1 MLTRTRLCAIALLG
15 CVVLPGCAATTA
27 RTASGPSL
35 SDLEQKAACTDPH
48 PSNESTLPVESGTCT
63 YNGVRVL
70 FATFADDQD
79 RERWITAEQFGPV
92 FRSNVPVDQAPPTS
106 DFAVGTGWA
115 IQSDDPATT
124 RAIARALG
132 GITRDD

>member
-1 MLTRTRLCAIALLG
+1 
-15 CVVLPGCAATTA
+15 
-27 RTASGPSL
+27 L
-35 SDLEQKAACTDPH
+35 SDLEQKAACIDPH